1 MSNVSYKLLHK
12 LALQDDGP
20 SNTLQALLTST
31 LETTIAD
38 GRPRHSEQAQQNL
51 IKVIASH
58 SYAKVIFPLCHFMVV
73 AAQRKIPLY
82 YWFTM
87 AQPMTASNLANSLR
101 SAGDQISPD
110 NHTNMENQFL
120 VTIASGNYKF
130 DVNLSHI
137 AKHSALFDLIME
149 IIGYEKLEI
158 LYNKLACAKNRHEI
172 ASLSNDLARGI
183 YQFLKDHFPTAS
195 TEKKARCMHDF
206 LAKCTGENA
215 SISTSDINDALI
227 IDFWLKFSLD
237 AQSKFR
243 LFSNCAHSWVTYRQ
257 AIRLAASNRFQ
268 KGASLDALNEQGLA
282 EIDRIDQ
289 DSAQVIFDQ
298 ITEGPSS
305 TAQLRQINPSILKT
319 VKLVNAKEF
328 DHLAQLIK
336 FGTEGYTLAL
346 TILRLLT
353 FAPVQARLV
362 EASRKRKIQANAMYN
377 LTDDDAYS
385 HVVDH
390 IKILTDTIRGLTKA
404 AAFSLYLTRSP
415 NFIYAAVPLADTQE
429 QEALRNASAK
439 IRASLTEPMDEI
451 LLAEKISAELLEKLP
466 KIMPVFFAR
475 LQQARKRFR
484 RKGLGKLPNGDL
496 KIWIGELT
504 NGIEVLSDV
513 LPMLNRLTSAKPALK
528 NFHTKQPTLKSCFAE
543 DRDIFFAQFRQ
554 IYGHAS

>member
-31 LETTIAD
+31 LETTTAD

-87 AQPMTASNLANSLR
+87 TQPMTASSLASSLR

-110 NHTNMENQFL
+110 NHTDMKNQL
-120 VTIASGNYKF
+120 VITIARGNYTF

-149 IIGYEKLEI
+149 IIGYEGLEI
-158 LYNKLACAKNRHEI
+158 LYNKLAYAENRHEI
-172 ASLSNDLARGI
+172 ASVSNDLAREI

-195 TEKKARCMHDF
+195 TEKKARFMHDF
-206 LAKCTGENA
+206 LAKCTGQNA
-215 SISTSDINDALI
+215 SISTSDINDSLI
-227 IDFWLKFSLD
+227 IDFWLEFSLD

-268 KGASLDALNEQGLA
+268 KGASLDALNEQGVA
-282 EIDRIDQ
+282 EISRIDQ
-289 DSAQVIFDQ
+289 NAAQVIFDE
-298 ITEGPSS
+298 IAEGPSS

-319 VKLVNAKEF
+319 VKLVNAAEF

-336 FGTEGYTLAL
+336 FGNEGHTLVL

-362 EASRKRKIQANAMYN
+362 EASRKRKMPVSAMHS

-385 HVVDH
+385 HVFDH
-390 IKILTDTIRGLTKA
+390 INTLTDTIRGLTEA
-404 AAFSLYLTRSP
+404 AAFSLYLAQSST
-415 NFIYAAVPLADTQE
+415 FIYAAVPLADTQE
-429 QEALRNASAK
+429 QEELTNASTR

-451 LLAEKISAELLEKLP
+451 ILAEKISAELLKKLP
-466 KIMPVFFAR
+466 QIMPVFFAR
-475 LQQARKRFR
+475 LKQARKKYR
-484 RKGLGKLPNGDL
+484 RKGLGKLPIEDL
-496 KIWIGELT
+496 NSWISELT
-504 NGIEVLSDV
+504 TGIEVLSEMA
-513 LPMLNRLTSAKPALK
+513 PHLNRLTSTYLANENP
-528 NFHTKQPTLKSCFAE
+528 HTKQKTLKSCFAE
-543 DRDIFFAQFRQ
+543 DRDIFFEQFRQ
-554 IYGHAS
+554 IYGQAS